1 MMARERFGGRR
12 MAKKWS
18 SMPGIAQPFTASGTT
33 AMTSL
38 QFVEPFTVLR
48 MIGSFM
54 LRATDNV
61 VALDTAQVVIGI
73 AVLSTDAF
81 AANQMPDPGAEPEY
95 PWLYWSESTVHFGT
109 TASPDA
115 GAAGAGVIRR
125 DFDIRSMRKVKPRES
140 LAVIG
145 QYVDIVGAP
154 PLTMDFDQTRVLLAV
169 H

>member
-1 MMARERFGGRR
+1 MARERFGGRR
-12 MAKKWS
+12 MAKKWA

-38 QFVEPFTVLR
+38 QFVDPFTVLR

-54 LRATDNV
+54 VRPTDNV
-61 VALDTAQVVIGI
+61 VALDGATVVIGI

-81 AANQMPDPGAEPEY
+81 AANQTPDPGAEPEY
-95 PWLYWSESTVHFGT
+95 PWLYWQESTVHYGT

-115 GAAGAGVIRR
+115 ALAGAGVIRR
-125 DFDIRSMRKVKPRES
+125 NFDIRSMRKVKPRES

-154 PLTMDFDQTRVLLAV
+154 PLTVDWDQTRVLLAV